1 MRPPNTVSQGNSIFW
16 VAGFAAVDGPEP
28 PVPWAVAH
36 PVRSII
42 STALQPGFMRM
53 LRVQFIPSKVPDIGG
68 IGHPVL
74 ELTSP

>member
-1 MRPPNTVSQGNSIFW
+1 
-16 VAGFAAVDGPEP
+16 
-28 PVPWAVAH
+28 
-36 PVRSII
+36 
-42 STALQPGFMRM
+42 MRM